1 MNKIIYPLS
10 MLAITLTLIL
20 CTTKALYAVDPGAS
34 VTDKDGNKIVEAVG
48 EVLLGD
54 DTTPAQ
60 GKAMA
65 RNNARRNALEHALGV
80 QIHGS
85 TVLYNSSLIS
95 DLVVT
100 ATKGLII
107 AEELLEDRPIVKA
120 DQVYHFC
127 KLKATVKPINIE
139 KRGNFKILK
148 VEVVRADSDSSH
160 ENPVFQ
166 DNDEIRVRVRVN
178 EDAYINIFSVSQ
190 DGMISKLLPN
200 DYFKS
205 AMLAAK
211 NTLIYPDDIQ
221 RALGLKLRVKAPKKQ
236 NRALESVLVIATKEK
251 ADLLSDGTPAD
262 PTLTDLLKMLSE
274 IDPSLWAESTVGYE
288 VRK

>member
-1 MNKIIYPLS
+1 MNKFIYPLS
-10 MLAITLTLIL
+10 MLAITITLIL
-20 CTTKALYAVDPGAS
+20 CSSKVLCADNPGS
-34 VTDKDGNKIVEAVG
+34 LVTDKDGNKIVEAVW
-48 EVLLGD
+48 EALLGD

-65 RNNARRNALEHALGV
+65 RNNARRNALEYALGV

-95 DLVVT
+95 DLVIT

-107 AEELLEDRPIVKA
+107 DEELIEDRPIVKGN
-120 DQVYHFC
+120 QVYHYC
-127 KLKATVKPINIE
+127 KLRATVKPINVE
-139 KRGNFKILK
+139 KRGNLKILK
-148 VEVVRADSDSSH
+148 AEVVRADSDNH

-166 DNDEIRVRVRVN
+166 NDDEIQVRVRVN
-178 EDAYINIFSVSQ
+178 EDSYINIFSVSQ

-200 DYFKS
+200 AYFKS
-205 AMLAAK
+205 DMLAAK
-211 NTLIYPDDIQ
+211 NTLIFPDDIQ
-221 RALGLKLRVKAPKKQ
+221 RALGLKLRVKTPKNLSK
-236 NRALESVLVIATKEK
+236 ALESVLIIATKQK
-251 ADLLSDGTPAD
+251 VDLLTDWIIAE